1 MKAILVAALFS
12 LGATGT
18 LSAAGPNDLGGG
30 FAYTPVGN
38 GQCQV
43 LFDAKYGQPVF
54 QTSKRAP
61 SKVVMIGNKRECPNE
76 YNGHKVTRLAA
87 GQVNGFIFTGTSDV
101 GRRFNIYR
109 KIGSN
114 FTFTLGPVP
123 QK

>member
-18 LSAAGPNDLGGG
+18 LSAAGPTDQGGG

-54 QTSKRAP
+54 QTSRTAP
-61 SKVVMIGNKRECPNE
+61 SKVVVIGVNKECPKE
-76 YNGHKVTRLAA
+76 YNGYKVTRLAA
-87 GQVNGFIFTGTSDV
+87 GQTNGFIYTGVSDN
-101 GRRFNIYR
+101 GRRIHIYR
-109 KIGSN
+109 KAGSN
-114 FTFTLGPVP
+114 FTFRYGPTP